1 MISVTERFLLKVNFA
16 TLNFLSVIVMFFLQ
30 KSKEDIGTSATWD
43 SHSLYSGF
51 MYLSRE
57 IQIGIGGSPLTSGQ
71 IQVLQWVWHNTPG
84 LKCRSLLE
92 RERLWVSCLQ
102 TPADEQQNTHPGYF
116 CLCPLLTCCC
126 LLGPLCPQS
135 AHGLNPAK
143 SLCVAIG
150 TA

>member
-71 IQVLQWVWHNTPG
+71 IQVLQ
-84 LKCRSLLE
+84 
-92 RERLWVSCLQ
+92 
-102 TPADEQQNTHPGYF
+102 
-116 CLCPLLTCCC
+116 
-126 LLGPLCPQS
+126 
-135 AHGLNPAK
+135 
-143 SLCVAIG
+143 
-150 TA
+150 